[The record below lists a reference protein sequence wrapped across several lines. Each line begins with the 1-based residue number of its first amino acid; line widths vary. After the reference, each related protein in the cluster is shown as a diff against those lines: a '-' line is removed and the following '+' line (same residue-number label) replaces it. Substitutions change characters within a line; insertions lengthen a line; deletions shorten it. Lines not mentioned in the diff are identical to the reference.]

1 MDRNRRLGELW
12 LDALISERGPADG
25 TIEAY
30 QDDLDGYLRFLADR
44 ALDLADVSRA
54 SHASYPMSVEAPMP
68 PPLAQ
73 MEISSS
79 RWPLVSLLR
88 RKPTMVKIQATVPAR
103 SAKSMP

>member
-68 PPLAQ
+68 PPL
-73 MEISSS
+73 
-79 RWPLVSLLR
+79 
-88 RKPTMVKIQATVPAR
+88 
-103 SAKSMP
+103 